1 MILQKQDRTKSGR
14 KRHTT
19 KREFNCQSL
28 PVTLSHQV
36 HNSLLFCMS
45 DPRPSLLSQSGCT
58 RRYFVFSQAC
68 SFIYNPTPP
77 FNSQPTQ
84 LFALLQSGNSQKLIL
99 VTQLAGPPQVIFST
113 QQIKIKIKW
122 TYFRLLFILRLQ
134 RLYSYLF
141 LPTLFCKFFFSGMF
155 VISFRVH
162 SRLPICFFYIH
173 NFLFLLLVVVL

>member
-77 FNSQPTQ
+77 FNSQPTE
-84 LFALLQSGNSQKLIL
+84 LFALLQSGDSQKLIL

-113 QQIKIKIKW
+113 LETNKNKMNIFSSSF
-122 TYFRLLFILRLQ
+122 YFAPPATFTRICSCQL
-134 RLYSYLF
+134 
-141 LPTLFCKFFFSGMF
+141 CF
-155 VISFRVH
+155 VNSC
-162 SRLPICFFYIH
+162 SRGCS
-173 NFLFLLLVVVL
+173 